1 MKEKDKKKPF
11 KFPLD
16 FKNWD
21 NTKPITFS
29 GAFKRAEKDYFKNNK
44 YSSLH
49 KMYIYEKDK
58 AELAFEEIYTEVINA
73 FKIVHIV
80 APKLGM
86 KLTKVKNTEKEFRM
100 SDKQTKKIQK
110 MDKKFCFLTNTKGL
124 RASVAIEKIAKE
136 SNPPLKPSTVE
147 TYLPKNKYK
156 VLPDDKNTD

>member
-1 MKEKDKKKPF
+1 MKENDKKKPF

-49 KMYIYEKDK
+49 KMYIHEKDE
-58 AELAFEEIYTEVINA
+58 AEIVFEQIYKVIEA
-73 FKIVHIV
+73 LKVVDTV

-86 KLTKVKNTEKEFRM
+86 RLIKVKNTEKEFRM
-100 SDKQTKKIQK
+100 SDRQRKKIEK
-110 MDKKFCFLTNTKGL
+110 MEKDFNYLTRTRGL
-124 RASVAIEKIAKE
+124 RASVAIEIIAKK

-147 TYLPKNKYK
+147 TYLTKKK
-156 VLPDDKNTD
+156 

>member
-49 KMYIYEKDK
+49 KMYIYEKDE
-58 AELAFEEIYTEVINA
+58 AEIVFE
-73 FKIVHIV
+73 KILEALKVVHIV

-86 KLTKVKNTEKEFRM
+86 RLIKVKNTEKEFRM
-100 SDKQTKKIQK
+100 SDRQTKKL
-110 MDKKFCFLTNTKGL
+110 KKWK
-124 RASVAIEKIAKE
+124 KI
-136 SNPPLKPSTVE
+136 LIT
-147 TYLPKNKYK
+147 
-156 VLPDDKNTD
+156 